1 MRPVKLTSIPPANR
15 RQSPGG
21 GIGVS
26 AQPNGRT
33 PSRVIRQAEHI
44 PMRAGLI
51 QAVEKH
57 IEWIQEQIKSAEDER
72 ERSFWKETLQRLLGE
87 TV

>member
-1 MRPVKLTSIPPANR
+1 
-15 RQSPGG
+15 
-21 GIGVS
+21 
-26 AQPNGRT
+26 
-33 PSRVIRQAEHI
+33 
-44 PMRAGLI
+44 MRAGLI